1 MCEVGFK
8 IRYCTSCSF
17 FCIPSL
23 NASSFFCVSSLKSA
37 NASSFFCMSLLNAAN
52 ASGVGRRLVARSA
65 APAPAGQQKVRA
77 EQPKVTAAARR
88 TQTPI
93 VRVCE
98 ACLVRQ
104 FLRGDSEASLR
115 SAASLATQSFFFAL
129 VGALFF
135 SFLASPSCALLA
147 TPATRSF
154 FGAVSFFFLASSS
167 CASVFVLMNVQR
179 EGGTSLASSSRGSDA
194 SLLLAVR
201 VTLLIGDAIAM
212 IPSGRFSSA
221 PGAG

>member
-1 MCEVGFK
+1 
-8 IRYCTSCSF
+8 
-17 FCIPSL
+17 
-23 NASSFFCVSSLKSA
+23 
-37 NASSFFCMSLLNAAN
+37 MSLLNAAN

-167 CASVFVLMNVQR
+167 CASLATPAAQSFFFALVGALFFSFLASSSCASVFVLMNVQR